1 MHEISAVV
9 LSGND
14 DQRAILGV
22 QVNGT
27 AVARVTGDFPD
38 YPVSSKDAT
47 LKRIH
52 DLKPAVVLV
61 DLPAQHASAAVNCI
75 ELIHTDLPDTAIFA
89 IGDMSRPQLIV
100 EVMRAGAQEYLASPT
115 STSNLL
121 DAFVR
126 LSSKKRKVDATG
138 RRGRLITVINS
149 KGGCGATTI
158 AVNTAL
164 SLQKQGT
171 TAVFDL
177 APLAHAALQLN
188 LRPAFTVDDALQ
200 NLHRLDQSLLE
211 GFMVRHNSGMHLLAG
226 APGLMNI
233 VERSDLAK
241 VFDLLVSQFTFVV
254 VDVST
259 RLDWVAQLAC
269 DVADDVLLV
278 AHADVASLWSASR
291 VHALIGNSGNRSK
304 MRLVLNRYRKIPG
317 FTESDVESSTQMTVL
332 SKIPNNFAAVS
343 TGIDRGMPV
352 VQQNHSEIAR
362 AFSQMTSALTEP
374 QAAKQNNRWF
384 SFSTRSE

>member
-1 MHEISAVV
+1 MQEISVVV

-14 DQRAILGV
+14 DQRAILTV

-27 AVARVTGDFPD
+27 AVAKVVGDLAD
-38 YPVSSKDAT
+38 YPVSSKDPT

-61 DLPAQHASAAVNCI
+61 ELPAQNASAAVNCI

-89 IGDMSRPQLIV
+89 IGDMARPQLIV

-164 SLQKQGT
+164 SLQKQS
-171 TAVFDL
+171 ASALFDL

-188 LRPAFTVDDALQ
+188 LRPAFTVEDALH

-211 GFMVRHNSGMHLLAG
+211 GFMVRHSSGLNLLAG
-226 APGLMNI
+226 APSLMNLA
-233 VERSDLAK
+233 ERADLAK
-241 VFDLLVSQFTFVV
+241 VFDLLVSEFSFVV

-269 DVADDVLLV
+269 DVADDVLLIS
-278 AHADVASLWSASR
+278 HADVASLWSASR
-291 VHALIGNSGNRSK
+291 VQAIIGNSGNRSK

-317 FTESDVESSTQMTVL
+317 FTDSDVESSTQISVF

-343 TGIDRGMPV
+343 SGIDRGMPI

-362 AFSQMTSALTEP
+362 AFSVMTLALTESEP
-374 QAAKQNNRWF
+374 VKPASRWF
-384 SFSTRSE
+384 SF